1 MNIYIS
7 ENIKR
12 LRREKNLTQ
21 ESIADVIG
29 ISFQAVSKWERG
41 DA

>member
-21 ESIADVIG
+21 EALADFIG
-29 ISFQAVSKWERG
+29 I
-41 DA
+41 